1 MDPRYEFEAPKF
13 VDFTKLG
20 TSDDEDQGV
29 DAFFDVDM
37 ETGQAVAGQINSHKV
52 DKRKIYLFYYRY
64 CSINLLNK
72 LILMDLCFKV
82 AFIVHFNNP

>member
-37 ETGQAVAGQINSHKV
+37 ETGQAVAGQINKD
-52 DKRKIYLFYYRY
+52 DKRIIYLFNYT
-64 CSINLLNK
+64 
-72 LILMDLCFKV
+72 
-82 AFIVHFNNP
+82 

>member
-37 ETGQAVAGQINSHKV
+37 ETGQAVAGQINSHKD
-52 DKRKIYLFYYRY
+52 DKRIIYLFYFSY
-64 CSINLLNK
+64 C
-72 LILMDLCFKV
+72 ILYKP
-82 AFIVHFNNP
+82 AQ